1 MLCKA
6 GLKMILLAEYLA
18 MAGKLLGLRH
28 LLPIEFTQVEQGHV
42 VKPVSSH

>member
-6 GLKMILLAEYLA
+6 GLNMILLAEYLTIR
-18 MAGKLLGLRH
+18 GKVLGLRH
-28 LLPIEFTQVEQGHV
+28 SFPIKSMQVEQGHA